1 MAGTT
6 RNDRSGS
13 GAVLT
18 RRAGVAVLFAIVAF
32 FFLWPVLM
40 QVLGIF
46 RDAAPGTKSDWTL
59 KTLIR
64 VYSSKDT
71 YGALKNS
78 LIYAVASTLLA
89 TVMALL
95 LALLATRTRIRLRWI
110 ITPVMVLIFAAPNLF
125 YAVSWSLLADPG
137 AGLINLG
144 FRAVTGTKATLFN
157 AYTWTGLVVVQ
168 SLKLTGFCYLM
179 LLGPFQNMNRS
190 YEEASMI
197 SGAGRLS
204 TILRITLPSMTPA
217 IFGVLIVGIVF
228 GLGTFDIP
236 QILGALSGISF
247 LSTEI
252 FKAINYDVPADYGR
266 ASALSLFVMLALV
279 LMLVAQWIVVKPG
292 RYVTVTGKSFR
303 QDEWELGRW
312 GAAGTAFVAVFTLVA
327 LVLPVVQLVLTSFQ
341 PTIGVWKMTMANF
354 TAVLNDRQT
363 AGAFRLTAMLA
374 FAGGAV
380 AMLLAALIG
389 HVGRNSSKS
398 MERFLDT
405 ATLVPIV
412 MPGVALAV
420 ALLWSY
426 ISVPGLRQL
435 YGTVWLALIGLVVS
449 VMPIASRAVRGAL
462 AQIGR
467 DLEEAAAI
475 SGATPLRILRDII
488 LRLMSRSLVAGW
500 IVTAVMIA
508 GTLDVPLML
517 LASTTPTVS
526 IQVFT
531 ALQAGAPT
539 QAAALLVLLLIAIVV
554 LGALYAVARGV
565 HGAARARAAARVSA
579 PLPAHA

>member
-1 MAGTT
+1 MSTT
-6 RNDRSGS
+6 
-13 GAVLT
+13 V
-18 RRAGVAVLFAIVAF
+18 RRVGVALLFAAVAF
-32 FFLWPVLM
+32 FFAWPVLM

-46 RDAAPGTKSDWTL
+46 RNAAPGAASDWSLATL
-59 KTLIR
+59 LR
-64 VYSSKDT
+64 VYGSSET
-71 YGALKNS
+71 YTALKNS
-78 LIYAVASTLLA
+78 LLYAVATTVLA
-89 TVMALL
+89 TALALL
-95 LALLATRTRIRLRWI
+95 LALLATRTRVRLRWLV
-110 ITPVMVLIFAAPNLF
+110 TPVMVLVFAAPNLF

-137 AGLINLG
+137 SGLLNA
-144 FRAVTGTKATLFN
+144 AVRWATGSKVTLFN
-157 AYTWTGLVVVQ
+157 AYSWTGLIVVQ
-168 SLKLTGFCYLM
+168 SLKLSGFCYLM

-197 SGAGRLS
+197 CGAGRFK
-204 TILRITLPSMTPA
+204 TILRVTLPAMTPA

-247 LSTEI
+247 LSTEM

-266 ASALSLFVMLALV
+266 ASALSLFVMLALAV
-279 LMLVAQWIVVKPG
+279 LLVAQWAVVKPG
-292 RYVTVTGKSFR
+292 RFVTVTGKAFR
-303 QDEWELGRW
+303 SDAWELGGW
-312 GAAGTAFVAVFTLVA
+312 GALGTAAIVVFTLVA
-327 LVLPVVQLVLTSFQ
+327 LVLPVVQLIVTSLQ
-341 PTIGVWKMTMANF
+341 PTIGVWRFTTGNY
-354 TAVLNDRQT
+354 TAVLADRQT

-374 FAGGAV
+374 CVGGLL

-389 HVGRNSSKS
+389 HVGRGAPRWL
-398 MERFLDT
+398 ERFLDT

-412 MPGVALAV
+412 MPGVGLAV
-420 ALLWSY
+420 ALLWTY
-426 ISVPGLRQL
+426 ISAPGLRQL

-467 DLEEAAAI
+467 ELEEAAAI
-475 SGATPLRILRDII
+475 SGASPLRVLGDIV

-539 QAAALLVLLLIAIVV
+539 QAAALLVLLLVAIVA
-554 LGALYAVARGV
+554 LGGGTMLLRGLQQLARS
-565 HGAARARAAARVSA
+565 RAAA
-579 PLPAHA
+579 PAAAAA